1 MKVSLAKKVLKR
13 KSGVRSS
20 LHIIRLDFTCLRVS
34 EMIFRNSET
43 SKFWPDFLPAANFGK
58 LKRHSNS
65 MLPGIGPNISYNRKK
80 NLTSSFEVS
89 KNRHL

>member
-58 LKRHSNS
+58 LKRLNVAWNRA
-65 MLPGIGPNISYNRKK
+65 NISYNLEWQEKK
-80 NLTSSFEVS
+80 T
-89 KNRHL
+89 